1 MKLCSLFSG
10 GKDSTMAM
18 YKVMEEHQVAV
29 MLTMLPERDD
39 SYMFHYPNIGLTK
52 AQAEAMEIPI
62 VQRKT
67 SGKPPQE
74 NIDMVNSLAEIKR
87 EFGVEGIVAG
97 AVRSN
102 YQHGIVSSA
111 CKELGLELI
120 SPYWQHSHEEL
131 IGDAIVAGFEMIIVG
146 VAAHGLDDSWLGR
159 KLDAKA
165 LEELK
170 KLGKKFGIDVGGEG
184 GEYETFVIDGPIFRK
199 RIDIKE
205 IEKKWDG
212 MRGELIIKEIALSG

>member
-1 MKLCSLFSG
+1 
-10 GKDSTMAM
+10 MAM
-18 YKVMEEHQVAV
+18 YKAMQEHKISVL
-29 MLTMLPERDD
+29 LTMLPERDD

>member
-18 YKVMEEHQVAV
+18 YKAMEGHEISVL
-29 MLTMLPERDD
+29 LTMLPERDD

-52 AQAEAMEIPI
+52 VQAEAMEIPI
-62 VQRKT
+62 VQRNT

-74 NIDMVNSLAEIKR
+74 NIDMVNSLAEIKE
-87 EFGVEGIVAG
+87 EFNIEGIVAG

-102 YQHGIVSSA
+102 YQHNIVSNA
-111 CKELGLELI
+111 CKELKLELMA
-120 SPYWQHSHEEL
+120 PYWQHSHGEL
-131 IGDAIVAGFEMIIVG
+131 IKDAIDARFEMVIVG

-159 KLDAKA
+159 TLDSGA

-170 KLGKKFGIDVGGEG
+170 KLSRKFGIDIGGEG
-184 GEYETFVIDGPIFRK
+184 GEYETFVIDGPIFK
-199 RIDIKE
+199 KKIK
-205 IEKKWDG
+205 IKDSGKTWDG
-212 MRGELIIKEIALSG
+212 LRGQLIIKKTNLG

>member
-18 YKVMEEHQVAV
+18 YKAMEEHQVAV

-39 SYMFHYPNIGLTK
+39 SYMFHYPNIELTK
-52 AQAEAMEIPI
+52 FQAEAMEIPL
-62 VQRKT
+62 VQKKT

-74 NIDMVNSLAEIKR
+74 NIDLVNSLAEIKE
-87 EFGVEGIVAG
+87 EFNIEGIVAG

-102 YQHGIVSSA
+102 YQYNIVSNA
-111 CKELGLELI
+111 CKELKLELI
-120 SPYWQHSHEEL
+120 APYWQHSHGEL
-131 IGDAIVAGFEMIIVG
+131 IRNAVAAGFEMVIVG

-170 KLGKKFGIDVGGEG
+170 KLSKKFGIDIGGEG
-184 GEYETFVIDGPIFRK
+184 GEYETFVINGPIFK
-199 RIDIKE
+199 KKIE
-205 IEKKWDG
+205 IEDSEKAWDG
-212 MRGELIIKEIALSG
+212 LRGQLIIKRTSLG